1 MEKDFSKKLDTLVMK
16 YDCINGYNR
25 QGKMYLNSK
34 CDQVLK
40 KLMGEFK
47 EKTIVGYNRNGE
59 LISRFKD

>member
-47 EKTIVGYNRNGE
+47 EKGAKKYLLGLVEEG
-59 LISRFKD
+59 